1 MPTAFRRWTITYSRK
16 KARNRKSCSRSPV
29 SPAVP
34 ISSTYSSDRSPLM
47 RNSYP
52 GSLARLRAVAF
63 AVIAAGALHAASLP
77 AQEPP
82 KPPGVETA
90 KQVET
95 PKQKAADTPALVAAP
110 TTAQAGAKPA
120 KVKRTAAEK
129 EERAKEGAMFFTDN
143 EPLVVTLS
151 TDIKR

>member
-1 MPTAFRRWTITYSRK
+1 M
-16 KARNRKSCSRSPV
+16 
-29 SPAVP
+29 
-34 ISSTYSSDRSPLM
+34 SSTYFR
-47 RNSYP
+47 
-52 GSLARLRAVAF
+52 SLAGFRTIAF
-63 AVIAAGALHAASLP
+63 AAIAAGAIHAASLP
-77 AQEPP
+77 AQETP

-90 KQVET
+90 
-95 PKQKAADTPALVAAP
+95 KQKAADTPALVAAP

-151 TDIKR
+151 TDIKRLRRDKGDKAPWRSASLSYT